1 MKAKAKLVYSL
12 LALSFVLVLGLMSA
26 CGGTPEVITQVVT
39 QVVKETQIVE
49 IEGET
54 VVQEVEVEKEVE
66 VVVTATPEAMDLAMQ
81 SIPRDRTVIL
91 GAWELASQLNAT
103 DNFNPIINA
112 AAIRTNYAKW
122 IFEALMYYNMNTGEE
137 YPWLAESYELD
148 EDYTGITIYLRKG
161 VTWSDGE
168 AFTCD
173 DVKYTIDANME
184 TETARYRGVFTTWF
198 ENVACVD
205 DFTLRI
211 DYTDVNPRVHQKL
224 LIGWENHF
232 VIVPEHIFADK
243 DPATF
248 TNIDLGKGWPVGTG
262 PYKLVLVSPQQV
274 IYDRRDT
281 WWGAETGFMDMPE
294 PLRIVGTNAATDE
307 AYAQLYM
314 TDKLDYGGFALMLG
328 SFEAARDKNPTVRSW
343 YKEGPPYGAPD
354 GCMYQLWLN
363 NNVFDDTNVRLALNY
378 AMDRQ
383 EIVDLAYQ
391 GATFTKAYPISA
403 YVTGGWGDI
412 IQPIIDKYDR
422 DNPSQEKVDEYM
434 TAAGYAKNSDGV
446 WEKDGEV
453 LEFTITVPSS
463 WAAMGPVLAEQ
474 FTRAGFKA
482 EEQLDTT
489 GQYGTQ
495 MNQGD
500 LDAVAYVHCG
510 SNFDP
515 YDSLSYFHSKCH
527 VEAGETV
534 PAECGGMLSHR
545 FIGDPDMDA
554 AIDMMEKTP
563 PDFNNPEYV
572 EWVETALDVYL
583 REMPTLIIA
592 EELHVITMNDSYWT
606 GWPTAEDPYIA
617 PYPCWSDFTLAIYR
631 IKPTR

>member
-12 LALSFVLVLGLMSA
+12 LALSFVLMLGLMSA

-54 VVQEVEVEKEVE
+54 VVQEVEVEREVE
-66 VVVTATPEAMDLAMQ
+66 VVVTATPEPMDLAMK
-81 SIPRDRTVIL
+81 SITRDRTVIL
-91 GAWELASQLNAT
+91 GAWELASQLVGT
-103 DNFNPIINA
+103 DAFNPILSA
-112 AAIRTNYAKW
+112 VPMRTNYAKW
-122 IFEALMYYNMNTGEE
+122 VFEALMYYNMTSGEE

-148 EDYTGITIYLRKG
+148 DDYTGITIYLRKG

-173 DVKYTIDANME
+173 DVKFTIDANM
-184 TETARYRGVFTTWF
+184 TVETARYRGDFTKWF
-198 ENVACVD
+198 ENVTCVD
-205 DFTLRI
+205 DFTLKI
-211 DYTDVNPRVHQKL
+211 DYTDANPRIHQKL

-243 DPATF
+243 DIETF
-248 TNIDLGKGWPVGTG
+248 TNIDLGKGWPIGTG

-343 YKEGPPYGAPD
+343 FKEGPPYGAPD
-354 GCMYQLWLN
+354 GCMYQLQLN
-363 NNVFDDTNVRLALNY
+363 NNKFSDTNVRLALNY
-378 AMDRQ
+378 ALDRQ
-383 EIVDLAYQ
+383 EVVDLAYQ
-391 GATFTKAYPISA
+391 GATFTKAAPISE
-403 YVTGGWGDI
+403 YVMGGWGDI
-412 IQPIIDKYDR
+412 VGPIIDKYER
-422 DNPSQEKVDEYM
+422 DAPSQDKVDEYM
-434 TAAGYAKNSDGV
+434 TAAGYAKNSDGY

-453 LEFTITVPSS
+453 LEFTITVPTS

-474 FTRAGFKA
+474 FTEAGFKA
-482 EEQLDTT
+482 EEKLDVA
-489 GQYGTQ
+489 
-495 MNQGD
+495 NQFTPEIDSGEF
-500 LDAVAYVHCG
+500 DATAYVQCG

-515 YDSLSYFHSKCH
+515 YDTLSFFHSSCWAP
-527 VEAGETV
+527 EGEPV
-534 PAECGGMLSHR
+534 PAGCSQQRGGR
-545 FIGDPDMDA
+545 FIGDPELDA
-554 AIDMMEKTP
+554 ALDYMEVTP
-563 PDFNNPEYV
+563 PDINNPDYV
-572 EWVETALDVYL
+572 AAVETAMDIYM
-583 REMPTLIIA
+583 REMPQLIIA

-606 GWPTAEDPYIA
+606 GWPNSDDSYIA